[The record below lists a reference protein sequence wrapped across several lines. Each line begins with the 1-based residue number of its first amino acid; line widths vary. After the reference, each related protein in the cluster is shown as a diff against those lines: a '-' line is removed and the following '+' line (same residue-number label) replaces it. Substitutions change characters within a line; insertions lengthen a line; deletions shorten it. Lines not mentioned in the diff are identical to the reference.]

1 MAAGAYKGLT
11 IRIGADTTK
20 LSSALRSADSAIHK
34 TQQQLNRL
42 SKVSKIDPGNELVK
56 SAQLGALSN
65 QATNA
70 ARELAILKKG
80 MDDLGKTKV
89 LDKNGL
95 DSGKTVADLANETE
109 NATLAAQDAKTAY
122 NAVDGEL
129 EEACRHIKE
138 LTGIDL
144 AKATRAGDF
153 ESGVRQAV
161 EKAKELGAAMI
172 ESAKAGDF
180 EGGMDAANAKAKQLK
195 ETVIGDIQQVRQ
207 LKQSWQEARYNLDAY
222 TDVANLETMNG
233 KFIQQDA
240 NLRKIAIDLANVR
253 KSYNLTTTSSV
264 DKSFGDLN
272 SKMSL
277 VSAATETATQRFRS
291 LDAAA
296 KIDPTNIDLAQERA
310 QALTE
315 TITLTE
321 REMSLLQEKIAAYES
336 RDGFKEKAA
345 SIKDV
350 SLNLLEARQRYSD
363 AEDKVAELTVK
374 LQALKGTAGDTATG
388 VKEVADGAVSLEN
401 VTESASELQQQL
413 DAAEQEAKEASEA
426 LDLAKE
432 LSELDAMQ
440 TRLAGVATTLN
451 TLRSAFGGL
460 RIESDFV
467 STLKPV
473 DEQLKL
479 ITSGADQARSR
490 FETLSKAAEI
500 RPYSIK
506 AAVEQVRALREA
518 TNAAQQKASLLRQ
531 KLEAYKS
538 SGIDKLAK
546 QTSNAAIEFEK
557 AQKNVNN
564 LNTKLAETVQKEGET
579 SARAQEL
586 RAALSEALEQAKV
599 AAAVNEFKN
608 LETALRKVETE
619 SKSMK
624 NSMKA
629 DFGEVGAAA
638 VEAATAIGNVIERAG
653 RYVMTS
659 SDDVDKAYRNL
670 RKTFDAE
677 ESDYEML
684 YDAAMKY
691 SQGHVT
697 SADTMLDMEAIAA
710 QLGVGINGGAE
721 AIQRFAKV
729 AANLD
734 VATDIDSD
742 TIALQMGQ
750 IMNVMSDLNK
760 DSSNIDKFGD
770 ALVRLGN
777 NMPTQESNIMQI
789 TQRLSA
795 IGDVAGFTTP
805 QLMGWAAAIASTGQK
820 SEAAASGIS
829 TTITKITQAVDAG
842 GDDLEKFAKVAGKSA
857 EQFAADWKSNPS
869 DALQDF
875 MTKLGDSDKLFSDL
889 MDMDINGIRQT
900 QTLAALS
907 QTVDKVGDSIRMADD
922 AFHGLDDE
930 FGDAG
935 DAAREAERKSEGFS
949 GALARMQNSTQV
961 LAATLGPALVPA
973 IEWVTEKI
981 QWLTDTID
989 GFSDETKEKLV
1000 TAAAAFAVFSTA
1012 VPIVGALGG
1021 ALTNFGGKTIQFVIK
1036 QLAKLATAG
1045 TSIKLGGGIFDLGT
1059 KAGGLSKAGTA
1070 LSTIAKTMFSVKG
1083 AAAGLALVIGG
1094 AVVKELIDAK
1104 THSDR
1109 LNKTLDGI
1117 KGTTKNLG
1125 LDLFAGDIDDFSGAW
1140 EDASEKIEDFHRKM
1154 DEHAKNI
1161 SDTREETSKS
1171 IGELERYQQIIM
1183 GAVGKGD
1190 DYSGSIAE
1198 LKWAVDG
1205 LNGVLGTTYDYKDV
1219 LKGVYEDEGG
1229 AVHNL
1234 TKEIYDLIEAKKAE
1248 IRLNAM
1254 EEIYGEAYKA
1264 QVEAENAYEKA
1275 KKARRDYTKDFVEK
1289 NQGRTTRDAWTGEQR
1304 VMSDSELVNLAH
1316 SQKEWRDYDRAVQD
1330 TRESLR
1336 GYNEE
1341 LKIAEGQLNGAVEGY
1356 WAKEGNFGDRAG
1368 IILTTDTIREAISAY
1383 TDWGDS
1389 FDEVLPKA
1397 KELAKRLQDD
1407 KVGVSDFTEMV
1418 KNSPGVFEGMI
1429 EQSQGDMDKLV
1440 DMVVKWNHQHLDDK
1454 YAEFHWN
1461 GKELVNANGDRI
1473 AWNDQL
1479 SDWAPVELEADA
1491 SGVQEGVDEA
1501 KAMADGEQATINV
1514 DADTGQAQE
1523 DIDAIEG
1530 EGVNVPV
1537 TTNANEVAG
1546 EIKSAIP
1553 EDTEARVNVTADMT
1567 GVQAL
1572 RQELTGMPLG
1582 VDVGFNVTTNGV
1594 ESAFESIS
1602 ALNGAASG
1610 MTGAQ
1615 ATYSALGNAATS
1627 TTPADN
1633 VTRLNTAASSMTSK
1647 DATYTAYGNAA
1658 DGSAA
1663 SNVWNLINAIAN
1675 LPTEK
1680 TTTITTHN
1688 VTINETKTKSAAGA
1702 YIPYNKIPKHAAG
1715 IFTRPTLTNIGW
1727 VGEDGAE
1734 LYSGNSLVP
1743 LTNRKYS
1750 MPYIDD
1756 ISDAV
1761 AKKLGGLGTV
1771 NNYYVNDAIVNG
1783 DAEIQA
1789 AFLSLF
1795 DTLTRKGA
1803 MNVG

>member
-1 MAAGAYKGLT
+1 MIPVAAGAYKGLT

-20 LSSALRSADSAIHK
+20 LSSALRSADSAIYR
-34 TQQQLNRL
+34 TQQQLNKL
-42 SKVSKIDPGNELVK
+42 AKAAKVDPGNEIVK

-89 LDKNGL
+89 LNKNGL

-109 NATLAAQDAKTAY
+109 NATLAAEDAKTAY
-122 NAVDGEL
+122 NAVDAEL

-138 LTGIDL
+138 LTGVDL
-144 AKATRAGDF
+144 AKATRAGEF
-153 ESGVRQAV
+153 ETGVREAV
-161 EKAKELGAAMI
+161 DKAKELGAAMI
-172 ESAKAGDF
+172 ESAKAGNF

-195 ETVIGDIQQVRQ
+195 ETVIGNIQQVRQ
-207 LKQSWQEARYNLDAY
+207 LKGSWQEARYNLDAY

-233 KFIQQDA
+233 KVIQQDA
-240 NLRKIAIDLANVR
+240 HLRKIAMDLANVR
-253 KSYNLTTTSSV
+253 KSFNLTSTSSV
-264 DKSFGDLN
+264 DRSFGELN
-272 SKMSL
+272 GKMSL

-315 TITLTE
+315 AVSLTE

-350 SLNLLEARQRYSD
+350 SLNLQEARQRYSD

-374 LQALKGTAGDTATG
+374 QQALKGAAGDAATG
-388 VKEVADGAVSLEN
+388 VKEVAEGAVALEN
-401 VTESASELQQQL
+401 VTESAEELEQQL
-413 DAAEQEAKEASEA
+413 AEAEKESKAASEA
-426 LDLAKE
+426 LDFAKA
-432 LSELDAMQ
+432 LSEMDSMKAQ
-440 TRLAGVATTLN
+440 AAGVASTLES
-451 TLRSAFGGL
+451 LRNSFGGL
-460 RIESDFV
+460 RVQSDFV
-467 STLKPV
+467 SSLKPV
-473 DEQLKL
+473 DDTLKL
-479 ITSGADQARSR
+479 ITDGADQARSR

-500 RPYSIK
+500 RPYSLK

-518 TNAAQQKASLLRQ
+518 TSGAQQKAALLKQ

-538 SGIDKLAK
+538 SGIDNLAK
-546 QTSNAAIEFEK
+546 QTNNAAIEFER
-557 AQKNVNN
+557 AQKNVNT
-564 LNTKLAETVQKEGET
+564 LNTKLAETVRKEGET
-579 SARAQEL
+579 SVKAQEL
-586 RAALSEALEQAKV
+586 RTALSEALEQAKV

-608 LETALRKVETE
+608 LEAELGKVESE
-619 SKSMK
+619 AKSMK
-624 NSMKA
+624 DAMKA

-638 VEAATAIGNVIERAG
+638 VEAATAIGNMIERAG
-653 RYVMTS
+653 RAVITS
-659 SDDVDKAYRNL
+659 SDEIDQAYRNL

-697 SADTMLDMEAIAA
+697 SANTMLDMEAIAA
-710 QLGVGINGGAE
+710 QLGVGIEGGAE
-721 AIQRFAKV
+721 AIQKFAEV

-734 VATDIDSD
+734 VATDIDSES
-742 TIALQMGQ
+742 IALQMGQ
-750 IMNVMSDLNK
+750 ISNVMSDLST
-760 DSSNIDKFGD
+760 DNIDKFGD

-805 QLMGWAAAIASTGQK
+805 QLMGWAAAIASTGQR
-820 SEAAASGIS
+820 SEAAASGVA
-829 TTITKITQAVDAG
+829 TTITKITQAVDVG

-857 EQFAADWKSNPS
+857 EQFAHDWKTAPS
-869 DALQDF
+869 DALQNF
-875 MTKLGDSDKLFSDL
+875 MSKLGESEQLFADL
-889 MDMDINGIRQT
+889 TDMDINGIRQT
-900 QTLAALS
+900 QTLAALA
-907 QTVDKVGDSIRMADD
+907 QTMDKVGDSIEMADH
-922 AFHGLDDE
+922 AFHGIDDG
-930 FGDAG
+930 FGKAG
-935 DAAREAERKSEGFS
+935 DAAREAERKAEGFS
-949 GALARMQNSTQV
+949 GSLAKMKNSAQV
-961 LAATLGPALVPA
+961 LAGTLGPAMVPA
-973 IEWVTEKI
+973 IDWVAEKI
-981 QWLTDTID
+981 QWLTETID

-1012 VPIVGALGG
+1012 YPIVRALGQS
-1021 ALTNFGGKTIQFVIK
+1021 LTNFGGSVLGFVIK
-1036 QLAKLATAG
+1036 QLAKLATVG
-1045 TSIKLGGGIFDLGT
+1045 TSFKLGGGFVQLTESGGKLAALGT
-1059 KAGGLSKAGTA
+1059 TLSKV
-1070 LSTIAKTMFSVKG
+1070 AKFAFSAKG
-1083 AAAGLALVIGG
+1083 AIAVLGIAIAGSLIKHA
-1094 AVVKELIDAK
+1094 IDAK
-1104 THSDR
+1104 VHGDR

-1117 KGTTKNLG
+1117 RDTTRNLGTSLFSGELAEYTGAWKDLKKELDGFHDSMDKHADAIGTT
-1125 LDLFAGDIDDFSGAW
+1125 
-1140 EDASEKIEDFHRKM
+1140 R
-1154 DEHAKNI
+1154 DEAA
-1161 SDTREETSKS
+1161 KS
-1171 IGELERYQQIIM
+1171 IGALDKYKQIIM
-1183 GAVGKGD
+1183 DAAGQGD
-1190 DYSGSIAE
+1190 NYSGSIAK
-1198 LKWAVDG
+1198 LQWAVDG
-1205 LNGVLGTTYDYKDV
+1205 LNSILGTTYDYKDV
-1219 LKGVYEDEGG
+1219 LKGFYEDESG

-1234 TKEIYDLIEAKKAE
+1234 TTEIYELIEAKKAE
-1248 IRLNAM
+1248 IRLSAM
-1254 EEIYGEAYKA
+1254 EDIYKEAVEA
-1264 QVEAENAYEKA
+1264 QVEAVNAYEKA
-1275 KKARRDYTKDFVEK
+1275 KKARRDYTKEFVEK
-1289 NQGRTTRDAWTGEQR
+1289 NQGRQTRDSWTGELR
-1304 VMSDSELVNLAH
+1304 TMSDKELVNLAH
-1316 SQKEWRDYDRAVQD
+1316 SQDDWRELDQAVQD
-1330 TRESLR
+1330 TKLSVRE
-1336 GYNEE
+1336 YNDELEIADKQLSGMIEGKYWEE
-1341 LKIAEGQLNGAVEGY
+1341 SNL
-1356 WAKEGNFGDRAG
+1356 GDREG
-1368 IILTTDTIREAISAY
+1368 IMLTTQSVMDAISAY

-1389 FDEVLPKA
+1389 AEGVGQKIKD
-1397 KELAKRLQDD
+1397 LAYGIQEAH
-1407 KVGVSDFTEMV
+1407 VGVNEFSELV
-1418 KNSPGVFEGMI
+1418 QQNPGLFEGMI
-1429 EQSQGDMDKLV
+1429 EKSKGNMDTLV
-1440 DMVVKWNHQHLDDK
+1440 DMVKQWNTQHLDDK
-1454 YAEFHWN
+1454 YAAFHWD
-1461 GKELVNANGDRI
+1461 GDELVNANGDRL
-1473 AWNDQL
+1473 AWNDEA
-1479 SDWAPVELEADA
+1479 SNWMPVKLDADA

-1501 KAMADGEQATINV
+1501 KAMAEGEQATINV

-1546 EIKSAIP
+1546 EIQSAIP
-1553 EDTEARVNVTADMT
+1553 ENTEAKVNVTADMT

-1572 RQELTGMPLG
+1572 SQALTGMPMSI
-1582 VDVGFNVTTNGV
+1582 DVGFNVTTNGLEV
-1594 ESAFESIS
+1594 AYQNIS
-1602 ALNGAASG
+1602 NLNSVAAG
-1610 MTGAQ
+1610 MTGAN

-1633 VTRLNTAASSMTSK
+1633 VNSLNSAASSMVSK
-1647 DATYTAYGNAA
+1647 EISLTAVGNAA
-1658 DGSAA
+1658 DGGAA
-1663 SNVWNLINAIAN
+1663 SNVWNLVSAISN
-1675 LPTEK
+1675 MHDKSITL
-1680 TTTITTHN
+1680 TTTN
-1688 VTINETKTKSAAGA
+1688 VTTDVKKAAGT
-1702 YIPYNKIPKHAAG
+1702 YINPNKIPKHAAG